1 VLVNEIAEEA
11 EHGGQAVELTES
23 SAEAAPGDAAAPA
36 LADEGGRRRGRGSL
50 ARTAGSG
57 GEPPPQDPPT
67 APCSL
72 LRRSPA
78 PAGGRRP
85 AERGIWSAPEAQ
97 GASGAGAATCF
108 LGLLGWANQVEACG
122 PCGSACG
129 PHRSARQTQP
139 IDRLHFVPHR
149 HESTGI
155 KHFIMRTL

>member
-1 VLVNEIAEEA
+1 MLVNEIAEEA

-23 SAEAAPGDAAAPA
+23 AAEAAPGDAAAPA

-72 LRRSPA
+72 RH
-78 PAGGRRP
+78 
-85 AERGIWSAPEAQ
+85 
-97 GASGAGAATCF
+97 F